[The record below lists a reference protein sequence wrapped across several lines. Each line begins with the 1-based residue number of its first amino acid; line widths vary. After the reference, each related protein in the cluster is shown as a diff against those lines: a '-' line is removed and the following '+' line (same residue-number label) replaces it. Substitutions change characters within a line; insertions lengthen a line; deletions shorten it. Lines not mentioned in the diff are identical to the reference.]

1 MRRRSVVRWL
11 WCCLAWQ
18 CCAHACQ
25 AQLVSLSDD
34 IIIIAQGKE
43 NAERSQ
49 KTQLGRIPGT
59 AASPYRRRPGSNDIL
74 LGQDPNRRLAPL
86 RELTRRPYNA
96 SAFRPPL
103 QAQDRFAHGLAPAI
117 ERLQVPSVSSAELV
131 EPSGGARADVAEDAS
146 PATGLS
152 LDDAINR
159 LVRVNRDLR
168 TKSFEIPQAEADVLT
183 AGLRSNPL
191 FFYSA
196 DDVPYGSYSQRR
208 PGEISHDLSIV
219 YPIDYSGKRR
229 SRIAVAEAE
238 QRILRAQ
245 YQDAVRQAIDDLYT
259 AYVDALAARQA
270 VRAAERSLG
279 LIDELLRSAPAG
291 NRRRTLEEQDDLTIE
306 RDLAAMSIGDARQ
319 QSWKAKLRLGTLL
332 DLPIGEIERLELRG
346 SVRELQRQPPP
357 VQRLI
362 ELAVRNRP
370 DLAAHRL
377 GVERARAEL
386 RQERAEVFSD
396 AYLLYSPFE
405 YHNNSFIGGRNTQS
419 WGAGVFASAPLFNRN
434 QGNLQRA
441 NLNIAQSQSEAAA
454 REQQIVAEVRQAAH
468 DFENTRGDLQ
478 RLEQVTLP
486 AIRRKR
492 DAAWS
497 RLRAGEINVDA
508 FLAVQRNTTSLV
520 HYYRETLVRHRR
532 HSLRL
537 NTAVGLRIL
546 P

>member
-1 MRRRSVVRWL
+1 LCFCVACHCVARVGWSQVAS
-11 WCCLAWQ
+11 LA
-18 CCAHACQ
+18 
-25 AQLVSLSDD
+25 DD
-34 IIIIAQGKE
+34 VIIAAQGKE
-43 NAERSQ
+43 NAERNR
-49 KTQLGRIPGT
+49 KTALGRIPGT
-59 AASPYRRRPGSNDIL
+59 AASPYQRSPGSNDIL

-86 RELTRRPYNA
+86 RRLTRRPYNP
-96 SAFRPPL
+96 SEFRPPTVGSHRL
-103 QAQDRFAHGLAPAI
+103 AHGLAPAI
-117 ERLQVPSVSSAELV
+117 ERLQLPAAPSAELV
-131 EPSGGARADVAEDAS
+131 EPSGGPRADLAEDVPPAS
-146 PATGLS
+146 GLS
-152 LDDAINR
+152 LDEAINR
-159 LVRVNRDLR
+159 LIRANRDLR

-196 DDVPYGSYSQRR
+196 DSVPYGSYSPRR
-208 PGEISHDLSIV
+208 PGEINQGISAV
-219 YPIDYSGKRR
+219 YPLDYSGKRR
-229 SRIAVAEAE
+229 SRVDVAEAE
-238 QRILRAQ
+238 KRILRAQ

-279 LIDELLRSAPAG
+279 LIDELLRAVPAG
-291 NRRRTLEEQDDLTIE
+291 KRRLTLEEQDDLTIE
-306 RDLAAMSIGDARQ
+306 RDLAAMSIGDAREQ
-319 QSWKAKLRLGTLL
+319 YWKAKLRLGTLL
-332 DLPIGEIERLELRG
+332 DLPIAEIERLELRG
-346 SVRELQRQPPP
+346 SVRELGPQPPP
-357 VQRLI
+357 VDQLI
-362 ELAVRNRP
+362 DLAVQSRP

-386 RQERAEVFSD
+386 KQERAEVFSD
-396 AYLLYSPFE
+396 AYVLYTPFQ
-405 YHNNSFIGGRNTQS
+405 YRNNSQMGQQNATG

-454 REQQIVAEVRQAAH
+454 HQQQVVAEVRQAAH
-468 DFENTRGDLQ
+468 DFENTCSDLQ

-497 RLRAGEINVDA
+497 RLRAGEIDVDA

-520 HYYRETLVRHRR
+520 HYYRDTLVRHRR
-532 HSLRL
+532 HALRL
-537 NTAVGLRIL
+537 NTAVGRRIL